1 MSYSLNITDEADEL
15 IDSIIYY
22 LVYKLKSKQ
31 AARNLLEEIQ
41 KVYDAIAENPYL
53 FQETEDLYLK
63 HKGYHKVPVKN
74 YVILYTI
81 NEIEKVVNISG
92 VFHDLENYKNKL

>member
-1 MSYSLNITDEADEL
+1 MSYSLKITDEADEL

-31 AARNLLEEIQ
+31 AARTLLEEMQ
-41 KVYDAIAENPYL
+41 NAYDAIAENPYL
-53 FQETEDLYLK
+53 FQKTEDLYLK
-63 HKGYHKVPVKN
+63 HKGYHKAPVKN

-81 NEIEKVVNISG
+81 NESEKVVNISG

>member
-63 HKGYHKVPVKN
+63 HKGYHKVPVNN